1 MNFLG
6 EVQAVD
12 KNESLSHFTALK
24 NFFDEFEFSLGLASH
39 YELLDVLQFELLS
52 LDGDLLGLLD
62 QL

>member
-6 EVQAVD
+6 EVQAVN
-12 KNESLSHFTALK
+12 KNESLSHLAALE
-24 NFFDEFEFSLGLASH
+24 NFFDEFEFSLWLASH
-39 YELLDVLQFELLS
+39 YELLDVLQLELLS